1 MVTGAFPDG
10 RTPVVLSAHGE
21 GLIGQDA
28 AAILAYLD
36 GHRTVTE
43 VADVASRLHRTRRLR
58 RHRAVVRATDITEL
72 REGLGALAADD
83 DHPLVTRA
91 TAPGRTA
98 DRGRT
103 AFVFP
108 GQGSQWP
115 SMGVDAY
122 ARLPEYR
129 AQVDECATVFV
140 SMTSASPLEYLLAD
154 PAAELRTNDFTQVQI
169 QGAQFVHGVALARV
183 WQAAGVL
190 PDLVVGHSLGE
201 LGAAYVAGTITLA
214 AAVGVVI
221 ARATLLDRLTG
232 PYRVAVL
239 GIAPDQAQDVIAA
252 TPGWLELSV
261 VNSKSSVAVSGD
273 GTAVAAAVRA
283 VSARGCFAKEI
294 EMWFP
299 AHTTALDSM
308 RAELEALLPK
318 GEFADT
324 AVQFIGSATADV
336 VKPGTRF
343 ADYWYANLRST
354 VRFDRAVGAAVAHGA
369 RTFVEMSAHPALL
382 FAIDEVLDDLPDV
395 AEGTTTVV
403 GSGSRGEPIVERL
416 SANIAAVALS
426 DPGYRWSDAL
436 GDPRKPLPDFPFA
449 PMRGDQL
456 WALPQP
462 LPPIA
467 GITVALEHWAR
478 IPTVVPG
485 RHRRVAVF
493 DAGADTQLADSLR
506 AAIDRHSGFV
516 FAEPA
521 DADAFVVVAPQFEPG
536 DAVRAAEQLSERIE
550 RDLFAYTSAIT
561 PGCRDV
567 WLVTVGAERM
577 QPFEPVA
584 RPAPAAL
591 AAMHRSVGLEYPDQR
606 FGHLDLPIAEGV
618 DAAIDAAVA
627 VLLGDADVVTVRA
640 GDSGAAAYRRSMRD
654 AGPQSASWSA
664 DSGVLDDVVVT
675 GGGGAIGMHYART
688 LAERG
693 ARRVVLLSR
702 GGADAA
708 TLVRLTE
715 AYGTEFAAPR
725 CDLTDARQ
733 LASVAAEFA
742 GDGASLVIHA
752 AGVATI
758 APHRDLTSA
767 AARDTFAAKVTG
779 LHHLIQAWPLR
790 RDARMLLCS
799 SVSGLWGGRGHAVYS
814 AANRLLDVMAERL
827 RAEGRN
833 CTAVRWGLWHDTG
846 IIDADEVA
854 RVERSGLLGMRPER
868 AAEVSLRDHA
878 GDPMVFSA
886 DTDRL
891 GAFLEPDRTAAT
903 VDDAPEAHDTV
914 RDGGTTVRAALG
926 AVLKLPDATGLDLDT
941 SLLDLGVDS
950 LLAVEL
956 RKRLKKATGRTVP
969 LATILGGATATELI
983 EHLESQGKKELNP

>member
-1 MVTGAFPDG
+1 MATGAFPDG
-10 RTPVVLSAHGE
+10 RTPVVLSAHGD
-21 GLIGQDA
+21 GLLGQDA

-36 GHRTVTE
+36 GHRTVAD
-43 VADVASRLHRTRRLR
+43 VADVASTLHRTRRLR
-58 RHRAVVRATDITEL
+58 RHRAVVRAADITEL
-72 REGLGALAADD
+72 REGLGALAASD

-98 DRGRT
+98 ERGRT

-122 ARLPEYR
+122 ARLREYR
-129 AQVDECATVFV
+129 AEVDTCATVFA
-140 SMTSASPLEYLLAD
+140 SLTSASPLEYLLAD
-154 PAAELRTNDFTQVQI
+154 PAADVRTNDFSQVQI

-183 WQAAGVL
+183 WRAAGVL
-190 PDLVVGHSLGE
+190 PDIVVGHSLGE

-239 GIAPDQAQDVIAA
+239 GITPAQAQDVIAV

-273 GTAVAAAVRA
+273 SAAVAAAVRT
-283 VSARGCFAKEI
+283 VSERGSFAKEI

-308 RAELEALLPK
+308 RAELEALLPT
-318 GEFADT
+318 GEFADA
-324 AVQFIGSATADV
+324 AVEFIGSATADV
-336 VKPGTRF
+336 VKPGTPF

-382 FAIDEVLDDLPDV
+382 FAMDEVLDDLPDV

-403 GSGSRGEPIVERL
+403 GSGSRGEPIVDRL
-416 SANIAAVALS
+416 SANIAAIALTDS
-426 DPGYRWSDAL
+426 AHRWV
-436 GDPRKPLPDFPFA
+436 GEPRKPLPDFPFA
-449 PMRGDQL
+449 PMHGDQL
-456 WALPQP
+456 WALPEP

-467 GITVALEHWAR
+467 GITVALEHWER
-478 IPTVVPG
+478 VPTLVPDG
-485 RHRRVAVF
+485 HRRVALF
-493 DAGADTQLADSLR
+493 DAGADARLADSLR
-506 AAIDRHSGFV
+506 AAIHRHSGFV
-516 FAEPA
+516 IVEPA
-521 DADAFVVVAPQFEPG
+521 DADVFVVIAPQFEHG

-550 RDLFAYTSAIT
+550 RDLFGYTTAIT

-567 WLVTVGAERM
+567 WLVTVGAERT
-577 QPFEPVA
+577 QPCEPVA

-606 FGHLDLPIAEGV
+606 FGHLDLPVAERA
-618 DAAIDAAVA
+618 DAELDAAVA
-627 VLLGDADVVTVRA
+627 VLLGDAAVVTVRH
-640 GDSGAAAYRRSMRD
+640 GDSGAAVYRRSMRD
-654 AGPQSASWSA
+654 AGPRPPSWSA

-675 GGGGAIGMHYART
+675 GGGGAIGMHYARA

-708 TLVRLTE
+708 ALVRLTE
-715 AYGTEFAAPR
+715 AHGTEFVAPR
-725 CDLTDARQ
+725 CDLTDASQ
-733 LASVAAEFA
+733 LAAVAAKFA
-742 GDGASLVIHA
+742 GGGASLVIHA
-752 AGVATI
+752 AGAATI
-758 APHRDLTSA
+758 VPHRDLTSA
-767 AARDTFAAKVTG
+767 AARDTFAAKVIG
-779 LHHLIQAWPLR
+779 LHHLTHVWPLR
-790 RDARMLLCS
+790 PEARILLCS

-833 CTAVRWGLWHDTG
+833 CTAVRWGLWQDTG
-846 IIDADEVA
+846 IIDAEEIA
-854 RVERSGLLGMRPER
+854 RVERSGLLAMRPER

-891 GAFLEPDRTAAT
+891 GAFLEPDQIATA
-903 VDDAPEAHDTV
+903 VRDAPESEATV
-914 RDGGTTVRAALG
+914 RDAGTTMRAALG
-926 AVLKLPDATGLDLDT
+926 AVLKLPDTTGLDLDT

-956 RKRLKKATGRTVP
+956 KKRLKKATGRTVP

-983 EHLESQGKKELNP
+983 EHLESPEKKALIRD